1 MLQVYQATDIGCVRA
16 TNEDSL
22 AVFEPQVYV
31 VADGMG
37 GEAAGEVASRI
48 LTETLQQVLGQRET
62 VDSQELAQAIQ
73 QGNAAILQCVQE
85 HPEYQG
91 MGTTATALHAE
102 AGTAYWAHVGD
113 SRLYLWRQ
121 GELRQI
127 TRDHSYVEDLVENG
141 TLTPEEARVH
151 PSKNMLTR
159 AVGVAADLQV
169 DEGTFALQPGDQLLL
184 ATDGLMKHV
193 TDGEIAA
200 ALQQHTADPARQLVD
215 MALNA
220 GGSDNVTAIV
230 VVLPS

>member
-1 MLQVYQATDIGCVRA
+1 MSKVYEATDVGCVRPI
-16 TNEDSL
+16 NEDSA
-22 AVFEPQVYV
+22 AVFDPEVYV

-37 GEAAGEVASRI
+37 GHAAGEVASHI
-48 LTETLQQVLGQRET
+48 LVKAVRDDLADCGSIEEQALCRAIRRANREILST
-62 VDSQELAQAIQ
+62 VAENPD
-73 QGNAAILQCVQE
+73 C
-85 HPEYQG
+85 QG
-91 MGTTATALHAE
+91 MGTTATLLHTEQGLAF
-102 AGTAYWAHVGD
+102 WAHVGD
-113 SRLYLWRQ
+113 SRLYL
-121 GELRQI
+121 LRDGVLHQV
-127 TRDHSYVEDLVENG
+127 TRDHSYVEDLVEHG
-141 TLTPEEARVH
+141 ELTEAEARIH
-151 PSKNMLTR
+151 PQKNMLTR